1 MGNISEENINL
12 FQSIFQGREDIYAKH
27 WESKG
32 KSGYSPAYKFNWNE
46 FMAFKA
52 KGGTIK
58 DFPNKELLPLTSAVI
73 QNHLEGL
80 WRIGI
85 YPLLDDNTSYFI
97 AADFDKENWQDEC
110 QAFLKVCEEF
120 QIPAYLER
128 SGSGNGGHVWIFFE
142 EAYPSVQSR
151 KIILELIRKSQNIS
165 VFEKEVSFDRLF
177 PSQDFHSKQG
187 YGNLIAL
194 PIHGK
199 KLEDKNTS
207 FLDPETFE
215 PYPDQWEF
223 LSKIKKMNC
232 DELDKLHDYF
242 NESDNILDFI
252 CYAKQAP
259 AKAKSIS
266 QEKCLHIFIQN
277 QVYLKKSELNGKLV
291 RFLREHL
298 NFLNSEY
305 LTKKKF
311 GKSVYKTEKYFN
323 CITEDDNK
331 IMIPRGFVNELLD
344 FCNKEGIANKIM
356 DEREKMKP
364 ITFKSNIQLRD
375 YQDEA
380 LDITEDKDFGV
391 LVAPPG
397 AGKTIMGLELIIRKE
412 QSTLIL
418 VHRKQ
423 LLDQWVDRIQSF
435 LKIPKKDIGQN
446 SGYKKK
452 VGKKITIAMMQSLS
466 RMEKNDTAE
475 LKNVFGTIIV
485 DECHHI
491 PAKTFREVITDFNS
505 YYLYGLTA
513 TPKRKHNDEKLI
525 FVYIGNILH
534 EVDLSAQGQ
543 RTQKLDPHV
552 RIKETDLKIPFDAEI
567 DSRQTLLKIL
577 TFDSQRNRMIVNDV
591 LEQVELNKKIL
602 VLTERKDHVETLN
615 LYLKDKCELITITGE
630 DSVSAKKSKRAQI
643 DMGHFQVLISTGQFF
658 GEGMD
663 VPHLDCLFLVYP
675 FSFEGKLIQYIGRI
689 QRSDSA
695 KMIFDYRDKYV
706 PYFDRMFKQRNRYYK
721 KLTNINPTL
730 GF

>member
-1 MGNISEENINL
+1 MNSLCEENLVLYQSL
-12 FQSIFQGREDIYAKH
+12 FRGREDLYAKH
-27 WESKG
+27 WESNG
-32 KSGYSPAYKFNWNE
+32 RGGYSPGYKFDWNE
-46 FMAFKA
+46 FMAYKA
-52 KGGTIK
+52 KGGTMK
-58 DFPNKELLPLTSAVI
+58 DFQNKELLPLTQAVL
-73 QNHLEGL
+73 QNHLEGS

-97 AADFDKENWQDEC
+97 AADFDKENWKDEC
-110 QAFLKVCEEF
+110 LAFLKVCEEF

-194 PIHGK
+194 PLHGK
-199 KLEDKNTS
+199 RLEDGNTA
-207 FLDPETFE
+207 FLDQKTFT
-215 PYPDQWEF
+215 PYPDQWKF
-223 LSKIKKMNC
+223 LSQVKRIST
-232 DELDKLHDYF
+232 DTLDQLHDYF
-242 NESDNILDFI
+242 NEAENILDFTT
-252 CYAKQAP
+252 YAKQIP
-259 AKAKSIS
+259 SKPKTSPK
-266 QEKCLHIFIQN
+266 EKCLHIYIQN
-277 QVYLKKSELNGKLV
+277 QIYLEKSELNGKLV

-323 CITEDDNK
+323 CITEEDNK
-331 IMIPRGFVNELLD
+331 ILIPRGFVNELLD
-344 FCNKEGIANKIM
+344 FCKEENIAYKIV
-356 DEREKMKP
+356 DDRKKQKA
-364 ITFKSNIQLRD
+364 IAFKSHIQLRD
-375 YQDEA
+375 YQEEA
-380 LDITEDKDFGV
+380 LDVTEDKDFGV

-412 QSTLIL
+412 QPALIL

-423 LLDQWVDRIQSF
+423 LLDQWIDRIQSF
-435 LKIPKKDIGQN
+435 LKIPKKDIGQI

-452 VGKKITIAMMQSLS
+452 VGKKITIAMMQTLS
-466 RMEKNDTAE
+466 RMEETDLE
-475 LKNVFGTIIV
+475 PLKNAFGTIIV

-534 EVDLSAQGQ
+534 EVDLTTQDN
-543 RTQKLDPHV
+543 TNQKLDPHV
-552 RIKETDLKIPFDAEI
+552 RIKETNLKIPFEAEI
-567 DSRQTLLKIL
+567 ESRQTLLKIL
-577 TFDSQRNRMIVNDV
+577 TFDTNRNQMIVEDV
-591 LEQVELNKKIL
+591 LEQVEQNKKIL

-615 LYLKDKCELITITGE
+615 LYLKDKCEVITITGE
-630 DSVSAKKSKRAQI
+630 DPISAKKSKKAQI

-695 KMIFDYRDKYV
+695 KMIFDYRDRHV

-721 KLTNINPTL
+721 KLSNNNPTL
-730 GF
+730 GI